1 MYPTTNHHQ
10 DIFATV
16 AVKKVGSALLKFK
29 IGADKLSSGH
39 WIQMCPTNNDPNFDG
54 RPRVKRTTG
63 IPRSFLKT
71 IEKPAALT
79 NDGTIDDTK
88 QPSGVMVNAE
98 GEFVIAE
105 PDKASWEQYQAK
117 AKVSAA
123 AQQAAATGSE
133 ELRERGLE
141 CSIDKRMFVEP
152 TRTPCCGKTYC
163 NDCIINALIE
173 NDLVCPGCST
183 EGVLIDNLIP
193 DDETA
198 AKIKAYEE
206 EKAGTKIDR
215 KKSGSPLDKEPVS
228 STIESEKAESASP
241 SRSTRASTNT
251 PNPVTNRN
259 MKKRPAEEE
268 LSNKRVPNGP
278 GVMRSHYL
286 QGQQQQQ
293 RTLTSGFG
301 PNQLD
306 QLQDLAPDMAFAH
319 QVHLMNNNLMPSHG
333 MNPMTYVPDNG
344 YMSMAANMTPMT
356 GMNQGMMNNMMMP
369 PNGGIG
375 SSGNGWNNMGG
386 GGFLQQPNDIYGV
399 GYSNGMMPNGGYAQ
413 GNMQFPVGNVAM
425 GMNGLGMSSMPPQ
438 QIMSPGKSYGAFL
451 NQQRTVFSEPFPNE
465 EDNAYFRK
473 PVNPH
478 RHQARQRRVRPS
490 DYREL

>member
-1 MYPTTNHHQ
+1 
-10 DIFATV
+10 
-16 AVKKVGSALLKFK
+16 
-29 IGADKLSSGH
+29 
-39 WIQMCPTNNDPNFDG
+39 MCPTNNDPNFDG

-71 IEKPAALT
+71 IEKPAALS
-79 NDGTIDDTK
+79 NDGTLDDTK

-123 AQQAAATGSE
+123 ALQAAATGSE
-133 ELRERGLE
+133 ELREKGLE

-198 AKIKAYEE
+198 AMIKAFQA
-206 EKAGTKIDR
+206 EKTSTETSKKKPESPREREPLTSTSTSGDTK
-215 KKSGSPLDKEPVS
+215 
-228 STIESEKAESASP
+228 SASP
-241 SRSTRASTNT
+241 PSQKGASTATSSTESVGNS
-251 PNPVTNRN
+251 
-259 MKKRPAEEE
+259 KKRRAEEE
-268 LSNKRVPNGP
+268 LSNQRTAPAP
-278 GVMRSHYL
+278 GLVRNQNQM
-286 QGQQQQQ
+286 GQQQPQQ
-293 RTLTSGFG
+293 ATNNPHPSQISLLQPLTSATSF
-301 PNQLD
+301 PR
-306 QLQDLAPDMAFAH
+306 
-319 QVHLMNNNLMPSHG
+319 QVPFTNGNLMPSAG
-333 MNPMTYVPDNG
+333 MNPMVYPASNG
-344 YMSMAANMTPMT
+344 YM
-356 GMNQGMMNNMMMP
+356 
-369 PNGGIG
+369 GIG
-375 SSGNGWNNMGG
+375 GNMGPMGPMVGTNARLMNGMIMPSNGYIGNNGSVWNNANTA
-386 GGFLQQPNDIYGV
+386 GFNQPLNGMYGPNY
-399 GYSNGMMPNGGYAQ
+399 GHGMMPNSGYGTGA
-413 GNMQFPVGNVAM
+413 MQFPMGN
-425 GMNGLGMSSMPPQ
+425 MSSAMTSMVAQPQ
-438 QIMSPGKSYGAFL
+438 QILSTGKGHGTFL
-451 NQQRTVFSEPFPNE
+451 NQQRTIFSEPFPNE
-465 EDNAYFRK
+465 ENDAYFRK